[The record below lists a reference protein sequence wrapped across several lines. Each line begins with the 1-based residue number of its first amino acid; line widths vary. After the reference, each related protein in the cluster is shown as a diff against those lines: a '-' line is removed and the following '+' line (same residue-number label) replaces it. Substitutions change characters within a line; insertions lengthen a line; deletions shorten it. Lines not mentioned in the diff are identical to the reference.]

1 MHDVFF
7 LIIPVLSA
15 AIALIV
21 ILYNRWKMHRIMDGL
36 FQLLDQAM
44 DGNFTENTFDESK
57 RSSLESQ
64 LAQYLAAS
72 SLSARNIA
80 AEKEKIKTLIADIS
94 HQTKTPIANLLLYSE
109 LLQELKLDG
118 DAADYADALHSQAE
132 KLQFLIHALVKLSRL
147 ETGILT
153 LHPEQGDILPTI
165 NDAAEQFKS
174 KADAKGLFL
183 TVEQT
188 NARAVF
194 DAKWT
199 NEALC
204 NLLDN
209 AIKYTEQ
216 GGITVRVKLY
226 TMFVCVE
233 VTDTGTGI
241 AEAEQAKIFSRFY
254 RSCKTNS
261 SEGVGIGL
269 YLARQIIS
277 GQGGYMKVSS
287 SPGKGSTFSIY
298 LSRRV

>member
-1 MHDVFF
+1 M
-7 LIIPVLSA
+7 IPVLSA

-21 ILYNRWKMHRIMDGL
+21 ILSDRRKMHRIMDGL
-36 FQLLDQAM
+36 SELIDEAM
-44 DGNFTENTFDESK
+44 DGNFIEDTFDESK

-72 SLSARNIA
+72 SLSSRNIA

-109 LLQELKLDG
+109 LLQELKPDG
-118 DAADYADALHSQAE
+118 EAANYTDALHSQAE
-132 KLQFLIHALVKLSRL
+132 KLQFLIDALVKLSRL

-153 LHPEQGDILPTI
+153 LRPKQGDILPTI
-165 NDAAEQFKS
+165 SEAAEQFRA

-188 NARAVF
+188 NACAVF

-216 GGITVRVKLY
+216 GGITVRVKPY
-226 TMFVCVE
+226 AMFVCIE
-233 VTDTGTGI
+233 LTDTGIGI

-254 RSCKTNS
+254 RSHRTDH

-277 GQGGYMKVSS
+277 GEGGYMKVSS
-287 SPGKGSTFSIY
+287 SPGKGSTFSVY
-298 LSRRV
+298 LPRRV